1 MTVTPFSLK
10 LDLSETGMKM
20 FFKPYQIV
28 VLDVL
33 YNNPDGLNSRQVWQK
48 TNDEIPNSISRASI
62 INFLNSLVDLEI
74 LEYKE
79 VSGKGGYRRIYWHQ
93 YSKKDLAKFLSNEV
107 INALKTL

>member
-1 MTVTPFSLK
+1 MTLTPFSLK

-20 FFKPYQIV
+20 FFKPYQIA
-28 VLDVL
+28 VLEVL
-33 YNNPDGLNSRQVWQK
+33 FQNPDGLNSRQVWQK
-48 TNDEIPNSISRASI
+48 TNEKIPNTISRASI
-62 INFLNSLVDLEI
+62 INFLNSLADLEI

-107 INALKTL
+107 TNALKTL